1 MKLKVTLPL
10 LLIGFSFNAM
20 ATNSQHTVQQQQ
32 MIDFTINQM
41 KASGD
46 FVEMA
51 ALSNIDALKIELSYR
66 NSISTCFSDKSLM
79 KSQDEEKMS
88 QCFIN
93 ELASNLDVTKEQ
105 MEIWATE
112 ESESMTPMEALDAEM
127 DSLNEQIAALED
139 KPTLTSNE
147 EAKLAQLEDTLAE
160 LSDKYQQLQ
169 AAEVNVLMS
178 DSAPLI
184 NKN

>member
-1 MKLKVTLPL
+1 
-10 LLIGFSFNAM
+10 
-20 ATNSQHTVQQQQ
+20 
-32 MIDFTINQM
+32 
-41 KASGD
+41 
-46 FVEMA
+46 
-51 ALSNIDALKIELSYR
+51 
-66 NSISTCFSDKSLM
+66 
-79 KSQDEEKMS
+79 
-88 QCFIN
+88 
-93 ELASNLDVTKEQ
+93 VTKAQ
-105 MEIWATE
+105 IEIWATE

-127 DSLNEQIAALED
+127 DSLNEQIALLED

-178 DSAPLI
+178 DSAPLN